1 MFDFRSVAGA
11 WIAGFL
17 VIALAMGAL
26 VLVTDR
32 PLVGD
37 PAVAAEEQ
45 S

>member
-1 MFDFRSVAGA
+1 MLDFRSVAGA

-26 VLVTDR
+26 ALVTDR
-32 PLVGD
+32 PLAGD
-37 PAVAAEEQ
+37 PAIAAEEQ